1 MATKNSESLVLLGK
15 QSGWTLIPGDTPLT
29 RLNYFDGK
37 FLRAADLKAEQ
48 DYLRNLVQLSN
59 AADGPGV
66 THGFDLTLGDGGAT
80 LNVASGLAID
90 PTGRVLLLTGSAT
103 VSIQQLIEQSRNKDL
118 DSTSGAKAAAGA
130 NMFGDC
136 EVASDA
142 PPTAFQ
148 QPADLYLITVSFAEG
163 YCGEEDVY
171 GKLCEEACA
180 TSTDRP
186 FVVEGLVLRA
196 TPLQLGTP
204 IAKSNAVT
212 LTQKHRRSL
221 VASAYFNDER
231 QVIASL
237 ISGIGIKSDV
247 WCFGAQATT
256 GAGVP
261 LGVLARA
268 GTTTLF
274 LDVWTA
280 RRERIDT
287 SSKRYWQ
294 WRMRMR
300 PWDVFLAQILQFQ
313 CQLRGVFQ
321 NIPVPGVPDPCDDA
335 HKLVAEASE
344 MLVEITKY
352 YEEVSKRL
360 AQMSSYLSSNLYIK
374 GGAEGLSAFQQ
385 KLQAAKEAHLL
396 MPTNRL
402 LINGGIVE
410 LPSAGYLPVAPGE
423 AISINEQV
431 RRMMGEGVDLRFCV
445 VRADYVAHALE
456 EAQHMERISLIEG
469 LDDPKKIPQVDIL
482 VPDGELVEQK
492 QEVAPQFGFEA
503 NADFTT
509 AFTRSFGETTEP
521 SNIELP
527 PVNFRGAARPERLP
541 SGGGAVYLSCA
552 SKFPFVPF
560 FRVGADLG
568 AWRKIIQSTGQPDG
582 DQPLLGMW
590 INLKCEQNLFAL
602 KVGDK
607 ANVSAY
613 IVVAGPTPLAQGYLN
628 QFGGQGANQSSEIE
642 FRCEL
647 SGVLNVNSMSG
658 GNLPVLDGLIQLTVS
673 ADVPEV
679 PGDVPSN
686 TPSDLTV
693 HLELKTQSRI
703 QIELVHSILQI
714 VLEADWTNLA
724 ATVATVTVN
733 INFSGRQHFSI
744 GLKTSLK
751 ENADVFS
758 LSNTNHMLALQSL
771 QIVGAA
777 LKDSSFVTVN
787 GNLLFPPPQT
797 KPSKD
802 FLVRGT
808 QDWVLFHRRRNKQC
822 GLEAAALP
830 SRRYRVYQ
838 FAVPRSLRSF
848 ENLVPRAVPT
858 KDEILKLSPED
869 LQPLLP
875 IGYVSFGGGVATLVG
890 DIGALKNAWK
900 NIPGSVIIWGA
911 IGSRGDAVNDGDIL
925 AQSRLRALESALGP
939 VNPTARADVLPIVPP
954 LLDTPDIDGVIIL
967 FSGVRA
973 ATYYNYF
980 DMNTGIG
987 PDNLR

>member
-66 THGFDLTLGDGGAT
+66 AHGFDLTLGDGGAT

-90 PTGRVLLLTGSAT
+90 PTGRVLLLTGSTT

-142 PPTAFQ
+142 PPTTFQ
-148 QPADLYLITVSFAEG
+148 QPADLYLITISFAEG

-204 IAKSNAVT
+204 LAKSNAVT

-231 QVIASL
+231 QAIASL

-247 WCFGAQATT
+247 WCFGAQSVV

-268 GTTTLF
+268 GTATLF

-287 SSKRYWQ
+287 SAKRYWQ

-321 NIPVPGVPDPCDDA
+321 NTPVPGVPDPCDDA

-344 MLVEITKY
+344 MLAEITKY

-360 AQMSSYLSSNLYIK
+360 AQMSSYLSGGVFIK
-374 GGAEGLSAFQQ
+374 GGVEGLSAFQQ

-431 RRMMGEGVDLRFCV
+431 RRMMGEGVDLRFCI

-469 LDDPKKIPQVDIL
+469 LDDAKKIPQVDIL
-482 VPDGELVEQK
+482 VPDGELVEQR

-509 AFTRSFGETTEP
+509 AFTRSSGETQQP
-521 SNIELP
+521 LNLELP
-527 PVNFRGAARPERLP
+527 PVHFSGAARPERLP

-552 SKFPFVPF
+552 SKSPFVPV
-560 FRVGADLG
+560 FRVGADIN
-568 AWRKIIQSTGQPDG
+568 AWPKVQQNTVG

-590 INLKCEQNLFAL
+590 MNFKCEQNLLAL

-607 ANVSAY
+607 ANVSGFV
-613 IVVAGPTPLAQGYLN
+613 VVAGPTPQGYLN

-642 FRCEL
+642 FRCDL
-647 SGVLNVNSMSG
+647 SGVLNVHSVSG
-658 GNLPVLDGLIQLTVS
+658 GNLPVLDGPIQLTSS
-673 ADVPEV
+673 ADIPEV
-679 PGDVPSN
+679 PGDIPFSGTTEFN
-686 TPSDLTV
+686 A
-693 HLELKTQSRI
+693 HIQLKTQSRI

-724 ATVATVTVN
+724 ATVATLAVN
-733 INFSGRQHFSI
+733 INLSERQHFNI
-744 GLKTSLK
+744 ALKTSLK

-758 LSNTNHMLALQSL
+758 LSNTNHGLAIQSL

-777 LKDSSFVTVN
+777 LKDSSFATVN
-787 GNLLFPPPQT
+787 GNLLFPPAQP
-797 KPSKD
+797 KPPKD

-822 GLEAAALP
+822 GLETLALP
-830 SRRYRVYQ
+830 SRRYRVYRI
-838 FAVPRSLRSF
+838 VLPRTSQ
-848 ENLVPRAVPT
+848 NLDDVEPKTVPT
-858 KDEILKLSPED
+858 KEEILKISAED
-869 LQPLLP
+869 LKQFLP
-875 IGYVSFGGGVATLVG
+875 VGYVAFGGGVATFSG
-890 DIGALKNAWK
+890 DISALKTAW
-900 NIPGSVIIWGA
+900 NSIPGTIFWGA
-911 IGSRGDAVNDGDIL
+911 IGSRGDAVNDGDSL
-925 AQSRLRALESALGP
+925 AQSRLRALQLSLGSVSP
-939 VNPTARADVLPIVPP
+939 KARADVLPIIPP
-954 LLDTPDIDGVIIL
+954 PLDTPDIDGIIIL
-967 FSGVRA
+967 LSGVSGT
-973 ATYYNYF
+973 TYYTYSNPGR
-980 DMNTGIG
+980 GIG
-987 PDNLR
+987 VANFNK